1 MSQNMLTKEA
11 ILTAD
16 DLPREKVNVPQWGGD
31 VWVRALTAQEATEF
45 GLAITEDGKDNS
57 NCQAELAVKTIV
69 NEEGVRLFNDG
80 DAIALGNKSRIA
92 VNTVFEIAQR
102 LSGLDAETVE
112 VLEGNSEGG
121 MAADS
126 HTA

>member
-1 MSQNMLTKEA
+1 MSLTKEA

-16 DLPREKVNVPQWGGD
+16 DLPREKVHVEQWGGD
-31 VWVRALTAQEATEF
+31 VFVRSLTAQEATEF
-45 GLAITEDGKDNS
+45 GLAMTSEGKDNS
-57 NCQAELAVKTIV
+57 NCQAELAVKVIV

-80 DAIALGNKSRIA
+80 DAIALGKKSRIP

-102 LSGLDAETVE
+102 LSGLDPEAAEE
-112 VLEGNSEGG
+112 LEKNSEGG

-126 HTA
+126 HTG